1 MAFTDTV
8 RKNFDNQRMLI
19 EEFFLKY
26 AVPYCQ
32 SLLPNNDHVIQLKHR
47 LTGEGGQPYLPYLAE
62 STAQQICRD
71 HKKKKSDNKTNIDIL
86 CLNKKE
92 TSDCKGADGR
102 G

>member
-19 EEFFLKY
+19 AEFFLKY

-71 HKKKKSDNKTNIDIL
+71 HKKKKSDNKRFL
-86 CLNKKE
+86 SL
-92 TSDCKGADGR
+92 R
-102 G
+102 GVQKQI